1 MTVAAVKFEWFV
13 LQNYLRL
20 TWYETGLI
28 SSFALLR
35 PAIPED
41 VIEIQRCLGVRAC
54 PHSGCTME
62 CWEWEMEEHLKWV
75 SHRIVSVNYKNLKW
89 LSVYG
94 EINKIWIESQLTVH
108 GNGFKLKILR
118 MRKFC
123 RSCPNRQPSPP
134 KQTPKKRRSL
144 MPRTDDTPKMSR
156 VTRSSTFNLGNSR
169 PEDFQMGRRRMNLRR
184 STQQQ
189 TLNNHWRL

>member
-1 MTVAAVKFEWFV
+1 MSGSESLSPFWMYNGV
-13 LQNYLRL
+13 LGMGNGRAFKVSEPPNYLSKL
-20 TWYETGLI
+20 QE
-28 SSFALLR
+28 SQM
-35 PAIPED
+35 
-41 VIEIQRCLGVRAC
+41 V
-54 PHSGCTME
+54 E
-62 CWEWEMEEHLKWV
+62 CIC
-75 SHRIVSVNYKNLKW
+75 R
-89 LSVYG
+89 
-94 EINKIWIESQLTVH
+94 EINKIGIESQLTVH
-108 GNGFKLKILR
+108 GNGFKWKILR

-134 KQTPKKRRSL
+134 KQTPRKRRSL
-144 MPRTDDTPKMSR
+144 MPRTEDTPKMSR

>member
-1 MTVAAVKFEWFV
+1 MTAR
-13 LQNYLRL
+13 LQEIQSSYEQRFNCMICLCPRL
-20 TWYETGLI
+20 EMVSGYCQHRICTQCLYNEDSIRKPSLDKCPTCQKEEAFPVI
-28 SSFALLR
+28 R

-62 CWEWEMEEHLKWV
+62 CWEWEMEEHLK
-75 SHRIVSVNYKNLKW
+75 
-89 LSVYG
+89 
-94 EINKIWIESQLTVH
+94 
-108 GNGFKLKILR
+108 
-118 MRKFC
+118 
-123 RSCPNRQPSPP
+123 SCPNRQPSPP

-144 MPRTDDTPKMSR
+144 MPRTEDTPKMSR

-169 PEDFQMGRRRMNLRR
+169 LEDFQMGRRRMNLRR

-189 TLNNHWRL
+189 TLNNH